1 MRSLREPAD
10 VPAEP
15 DFGLLKTAIYLA
27 RPAAFQREMKTLQDG
42 EKQAFGGFPLAFRV
56 VHGVTGHLLSC
67 AWNLRV
73 FPDDAQGCQ
82 CLDTSLDEVYFA
94 LQ

>member
-10 VPAEP
+10 VPAEL

-42 EKQAFGGFPLAFRV
+42 EKQAFGGGGGVKGRV
-56 VHGVTGHLLSC
+56 AVPTLGVEGS
-67 AWNLRV
+67 
-73 FPDDAQGCQ
+73 
-82 CLDTSLDEVYFA
+82 SLNQER
-94 LQ
+94 

>member
-27 RPAAFQREMKTLQDG
+27 RPAAFQREMKTLQDE
-42 EKQAFGGFPLAFRV
+42 EKQAFGGGWGKRKGGSAHV
-56 VHGVTGHLLSC
+56 
-67 AWNLRV
+67 
-73 FPDDAQGCQ
+73 GC
-82 CLDTSLDEVYFA
+82 
-94 LQ
+94 